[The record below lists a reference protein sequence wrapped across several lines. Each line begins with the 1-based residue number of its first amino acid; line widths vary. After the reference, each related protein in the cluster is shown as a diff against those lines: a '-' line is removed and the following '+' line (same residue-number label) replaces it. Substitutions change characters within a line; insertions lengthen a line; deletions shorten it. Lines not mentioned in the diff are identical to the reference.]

1 MSKHID
7 FSAHVMSV
15 FNEMETDYDA
25 MNNLMTDVALG
36 KVVFDEE
43 SGREISKAEA
53 EAKILDFSRKVMKI
67 SDIRDRKHVRRA
79 VRDNARA
86 WFDCIEDTLSVTV
99 KAGLEA
105 SEWFQIL
112 VEEKTI
118 NYGDRQDFYAE
129 DDGVLAVS
137 KIGESHHDH
146 ILQRLMSGQHY
157 SIPVY
162 RWGVKIGED
171 VNKYIL
177 GETSWEKM
185 VSAITKAFILKIQE
199 EVYAEVKKAVTSL
212 PADKFKKS
220 GDLVKEQ
227 FDEIIENVSSINGT
241 DVIIMGTKTALKKL
255 NKLTEVD
262 WISASQKEQVANTGI
277 LGSYEGVK
285 LIEIPQ
291 RFKDKTLTTKLFSDK
306 ELYIIPNTDNRF
318 IKFVDEGD
326 QEITEVTEKGEANGR
341 QDDLMTLETQ
351 RRFGV
356 AAVLAK
362 HFGAWIMA

>member
-1 MSKHID
+1 
-7 FSAHVMSV
+7 
-15 FNEMETDYDA
+15 MEF
-25 MNNLMTDVALG
+25 L
-36 KVVFDEE
+36 
-43 SGREISKAEA
+43 
-53 EAKILDFSRKVMKI
+53 
-67 SDIRDRKHVRRA
+67 
-79 VRDNARA
+79 
-86 WFDCIEDTLSVTV
+86 
-99 KAGLEA
+99 
-105 SEWFQIL
+105 
-112 VEEKTI
+112 
-118 NYGDRQDFYAE
+118 
-129 DDGVLAVS
+129 
-137 KIGESHHDH
+137 
-146 ILQRLMSGQHY
+146 
-157 SIPVY
+157 
-162 RWGVKIGED
+162 
-171 VNKYIL
+171 
-177 GETSWEKM
+177 
-185 VSAITKAFILKIQE
+185 ILKIQE

-220 GDLVKEQ
+220 GDLVKDQ
-227 FDEIIENVSSINGT
+227 FDEIIENVSSVNGT